1 MLHRSLDL
9 TDCFET
15 KFIQSVKEMKK
26 VERAFYLSLLF
37 ALFMLLLSYIGLLFR
52 QRIFAWLF
60 LGSLCAFCI
69 ILISFMGYLTYYRK
83 RFKEM
88 SRIRRVEKL
97 ELFDILLIQYG
108 LDEDK
113 EIIKVLETL
122 RLNYMNRCKAKE
134 RKHDVFFKYMVTFL
148 LSLVIFIGKEKW
160 ERVKP
165 GLSESDFDKLFQTSL
180 MILSCFGLISI
191 YMYGTFYN
199 HFGRTKEE
207 KLIKVL
213 EELLLYRQGVEIALE
228 N

>member
-1 MLHRSLDL
+1 MVKTLYSILHRSLDL

-108 LDEDK
+108 LDEEVK
-113 EIIKVLETL
+113 S
-122 RLNYMNRCKAKE
+122 RLLCKMLYN
-134 RKHDVFFKYMVTFL
+134 VFT
-148 LSLVIFIGKEKW
+148 
-160 ERVKP
+160 
-165 GLSESDFDKLFQTSL
+165 
-180 MILSCFGLISI
+180 IST
-191 YMYGTFYN
+191 YQN
-199 HFGRTKEE
+199 
-207 KLIKVL
+207 
-213 EELLLYRQGVEIALE
+213 
-228 N
+228 

>member
-1 MLHRSLDL
+1 
-9 TDCFET
+9 
-15 KFIQSVKEMKK
+15 
-26 VERAFYLSLLF
+26 
-37 ALFMLLLSYIGLLFR
+37 MLLLSYIGLLFR
-52 QRIFAWLF
+52 QRIFAWL

-148 LSLVIFIGKEKW
+148 LSLVIF
-160 ERVKP
+160 
-165 GLSESDFDKLFQTSL
+165 
-180 MILSCFGLISI
+180 
-191 YMYGTFYN
+191 
-199 HFGRTKEE
+199 
-207 KLIKVL
+207 
-213 EELLLYRQGVEIALE
+213 YR
-228 N
+228 

>member
-1 MLHRSLDL
+1 MVKTLYSILHRSLDL

-26 VERAFYLSLLF
+26 VERAFYLSLLSHYLCF
-37 ALFMLLLSYIGLLFR
+37 YFHILAYYLGKDLCLLFR
-52 QRIFAWLF
+52 FIM
-60 LGSLCAFCI
+60 CFCI

-148 LSLVIFIGKEKW
+148 LSLVI
-160 ERVKP
+160 
-165 GLSESDFDKLFQTSL
+165 L
-180 MILSCFGLISI
+180 
-191 YMYGTFYN
+191 
-199 HFGRTKEE
+199 
-207 KLIKVL
+207 
-213 EELLLYRQGVEIALE
+213 
-228 N
+228 